1 LFKELL
7 GLFPEEALKILLVLS
22 LSFLI
27 GLEREEHKAKGT
39 SYTFGGVRTFPL
51 IGLIGYMT
59 AFLTNL
65 SPIGVGV
72 GFAVVGSFLLVSYL
86 HKLSMTGDAG
96 VTTEVSGLLTYL
108 LGPLVY
114 SGKFWIATAI
124 VVVAAL
130 LLELKQGLENL
141 TNKIDSDEVVT
152 FTKFLLVTFVIL
164 PIVPNQG
171 FTFLNINP
179 FKTWLVV
186 VAVSTVSYGS
196 YVVNKLAKGKGGPLL
211 TAILGGAYSSTV
223 TTIVLARRSKDEVMP
238 RYFSGS
244 ILTASGIMYLRIFLL
259 IFVFNASLAMRLFWP
274 MIILFVIGFAGGIL
288 WTRIPDG
295 EKHEIERKYSP
306 KNPLAL
312 RSALFFAM
320 VFLIILI
327 ATELVVRFVS
337 AQLIYP
343 LAAIMGLSDVDPFI
357 MSLTQTSGAGK
368 ALFLDT
374 AARAII
380 IATSSNNVIKGV
392 YASIFGEKRT
402 GNQSFYLLLG
412 LALLG
417 MAFLFFI

>member
-1 LFKELL
+1 VFKELV
-7 GLFPEEALKILLVLS
+7 GLFPKEALNILLVLS

-27 GLEREEHKAKGT
+27 GIEREEHKAKGT

-59 AFLTNL
+59 AFLTDL

-72 GFAVVGSFLLVSYL
+72 GFIVVGSFLLVSYL
-86 HKLSMTGDAG
+86 HKISMVGDAG

-130 LLELKQGLENL
+130 LLELKEGLENL

-164 PIVPNQG
+164 PIVPNQN

-223 TTIVLARRSKDEVMP
+223 TTIVLSRRSRDEVMP
-238 RYFSGS
+238 RYFAGS
-244 ILTASGIMYLRIFLL
+244 ILTASGIMYIRIFLL
-259 IFVFNASLAMRLFWP
+259 ILVFNAQLAMKLFWP
-274 MIILFVIGFAGGIL
+274 MMILFVIGCVSGFL
-288 WTRIPDG
+288 WTRLPDPDRH
-295 EKHEIERKYSP
+295 KIERKYAP

-320 VFLIILI
+320 IFLVVLI
-327 ATELVVRFVS
+327 ATELIVKFVS
-337 AQLIYP
+337 TQLLYP

-357 MSLTQTSGAGK
+357 MSLTQTGGK
-368 ALFLDT
+368 ALPLET
-374 AARAII
+374 AARAVI

-402 GNQSFYLLLG
+402 GNQAFYLLLG

-417 MAFLFFI
+417 MTALFFI